1 MNTKYISN
9 KMRRVKKYKINHKLV
24 KNEYMWRKI
33 SQKNYISNGNLWM
46 QENFLMSE
54 EKRKLSSHLHKWTN
68 WSHTKLHK
76 FERLLEKF

>member
-33 SQKNYISNGNLWM
+33 SQKKLYIERKFM
-46 QENFLMSE
+46 DA
-54 EKRKLSSHLHKWTN
+54 RKLFN
-68 WSHTKLHK
+68 ERRETKI
-76 FERLLEKF
+76 E